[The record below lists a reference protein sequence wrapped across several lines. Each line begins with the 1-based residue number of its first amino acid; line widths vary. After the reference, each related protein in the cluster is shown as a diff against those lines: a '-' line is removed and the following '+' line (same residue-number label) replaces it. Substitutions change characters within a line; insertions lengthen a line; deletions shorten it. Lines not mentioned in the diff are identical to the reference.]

1 MQERVRGP
9 PAKGSGKVWLG
20 EGEYAEMRIPGVVSC
35 SSKGHFSPGFAP
47 TCIRLGQVQGHQQ
60 EEEGTG
66 CRVPHPP

>member
-9 PAKGSGKVWLG
+9 PAKGSGRVWLG
-20 EGEYAEMRIPGVVSC
+20 KGEDAEMRSSSAGSC
-35 SSKGHFSPGFAP
+35 SPKGQFPPGPAP
-47 TCIRLGQVQGHQQ
+47 TCTILGQGQGHQQ